1 MSAAAQKRA
10 RAAAAAAGSG
20 RRGGSF
26 ILARRITVLALALLA
41 ALLVADRLYDPAL
54 FPIHK
59 VEVRGRFHQ
68 VDGAQLEAVVKQS
81 LTGNYFSLDLAAIEA
96 RIVQLPWVFSASV
109 RRRWP
114 DTLVVEVVEVQPVA
128 KWGQDQWFNATGD
141 LVERRAAP
149 GERDLPLLFAPA
161 EHRQAVWRA
170 FRDWS
175 RLFAGHGLS
184 LEQLRLD
191 PRGLWHM
198 EVSRLPLSPEAVS
211 ATRQHSVAVI
221 VERENAEAR
230 VRRFVEALRR
240 DLLEAFA
247 AMRSVDL
254 RYPNGFAVGWQVA
267 SSARQPLAAQ

>member
-10 RAAAAAAGSG
+10 RAVAGSG

-26 ILARRITVLALALLA
+26 ILARRITGLALALLA
-41 ALLVADRLYDPAL
+41 TLFVADRLYDPAL

-59 VEVRGRFHQ
+59 VEVRGSFHQ
-68 VDGAQLEAVVKQS
+68 VDGAQLESVVKQS
-81 LTGNYFSLDLAAIEA
+81 LAGNYFSLDLAAIEA

-114 DTLVVEVVEVQPVA
+114 DTLVVKVVEVQPVA
-128 KWGQDQWFNATGD
+128 KWGSDQWFNATGD
-141 LVERRAAP
+141 LVARRAAP
-149 GERDLPLLFAPA
+149 GERDLPLLFAPD

-175 RLFAGHGLS
+175 RLFATHGLS

-191 PRGLWHM
+191 PRGLWQM
-198 EVSRLPLSPEAVS
+198 EISRLPLSPEAAS
-211 ATRQHSVAVI
+211 AAEQHSVAVI

-230 VRRFVEALRR
+230 VGRFVEALRR
-240 DLLEAFA
+240 ELFEAFA

-254 RYPNGFAVGWQVA
+254 RYPNGFAVGWLA
-267 SSARQPLAAQ
+267 APPAGKSLAAQ

>member
-10 RAAAAAAGSG
+10 RTGGTGVG

-54 FPIHK
+54 FPIHQ
-59 VEVRGRFHQ
+59 VEVRGSFQQ
-68 VDGAQLEAVVKQS
+68 VDGAQLESVVKQS
-81 LTGNYFSLDLAAIEA
+81 LTGNYFSLDLAAVEA

-114 DTLVVEVVEVQPVA
+114 DTLVVKVVEVQPVA
-128 KWGQDQWFNATGD
+128 KWGPDQWFNATGD
-141 LVERRAAP
+141 LVARRAAP

-175 RLFAGHGLS
+175 RLFAAHGLS

-191 PRGLWHM
+191 PRGLWQM
-198 EVSRLPLSPEAVS
+198 EISRLPLSPEAVS
-211 ATRQHSVAVI
+211 SAGQHSVAVI

-230 VRRFVEALRR
+230 VGRFVEALRR

-254 RYPNGFAVGWQVA
+254 RYPNGFAVGWQA
-267 SSARQPLAAQ
+267 APPAGQSLAAK